1 MAIAVTAVYAAI
13 LGIYFVTLS
22 FYVSAVRAKTGVGL
36 GDGGNAQML
45 VAMRRH
51 GNTAEFTPFAL
62 LLMALAEAM
71 GFGSAWLH
79 ACGVLLVAGR
89 LIHPFGVAE
98 DGGWFSARVIEQLA
112 TYAAI
117 VVPGGFILWVSLS

>member
-13 LGIYFVTLS
+13 LGIFFVTLS

-36 GDGGNAQML
+36 GDGGSTHML

-62 LLMALAEAM
+62 LLMALSELM
-71 GFGSAWLH
+71 GFGSVWLH

-98 DGGWFSARVIEQLA
+98 DGGWFPARVIGQLA

-117 VVPGGFILWVSLS
+117 VVPGAFILWVSFS